1 MNTKQINEEL
11 KKHLEEEDVMTV
23 SELYSDIKM
32 YISTLQKGLDMLVAE
47 DENFEE
53 PIKYFSAVANDLVYT
68 VNKFKADM
76 NKVL

>member
-11 KKHLEEEDVMTV
+11 KKHLKEDVMTV
-23 SELYSDIKM
+23 PELYSDIKM
-32 YISTLQKGLDMLVAE
+32 YISTLQKGLDMLVNE

-53 PIKYFSAVANDLVYT
+53 PIKYLSSVANDLVYT
-68 VNKFKADM
+68 INKFKADM